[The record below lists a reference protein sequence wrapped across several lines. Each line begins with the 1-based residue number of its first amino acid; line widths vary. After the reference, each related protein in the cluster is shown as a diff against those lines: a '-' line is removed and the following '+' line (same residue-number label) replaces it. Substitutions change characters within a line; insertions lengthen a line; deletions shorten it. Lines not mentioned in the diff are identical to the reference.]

1 MINLVMKNHKFRRAI
16 KYKLLIAKFMLATGV
31 VHPVKHEPH
40 IHAERHRFVKQPS
53 YNSLI
58 K

>member
-1 MINLVMKNHKFRRAI
+1 MKNHKFRRAI